1 MTEFMEAAVESSP
14 RMTDPRSLDG
24 AARQTRAQLPERFPT
39 TGQARTAEDT
49 ADADAADIAESGRL
63 RSELKLVGDLTK

>member
-1 MTEFMEAAVESSP
+1 MTECREPAVESSP

-24 AARQTRAQLPERFPT
+24 AARQTRVQLPERFPT

-49 ADADAADIAESGRL
+49 ADADAAAESGRL
-63 RSELKLVGDLTK
+63 MSEMKLVGDLTK